1 MAVDPKVRSPFP
13 PAQKVEREMRVQV
26 IGAGIVGLT
35 AAFELARRGLD
46 VELVERR
53 AGPGLGCSYYAG
65 GMIAPWCEREAAEP
79 IVTQLGIEAL
89 DFWTRTM
96 PVATINGSLVVAPP
110 RDRAEVKSFA
120 KRTSEFEECDAQR
133 IGEIE
138 PDLADRFP
146 YGLYFQKEA
155 HLEPRD
161 ATAALGKALGD
172 MPNVTLRYGVE
183 AEGGSSQFDWTL
195 DCRGFSAKPQLP
207 GLRGVKGEML
217 VLRTKDVSLSRPIR
231 MLHPRRPVYIVP
243 RVDPREFM
251 VGASM
256 VENEEPGRITSRAMM
271 ELLGSAYTVHPAFA
285 EAEIVEIGGDV
296 RPTYPDNLPR
306 IVKRERTLSINGLY
320 RHGFLL
326 SPALASRA
334 ADVIMKGAH
343 FPELMQ

>member
-1 MAVDPKVRSPFP
+1 MPGLSTRVR
-13 PAQKVEREMRVQV
+13 V

-35 AAFELARRGLD
+35 TAFELARRGLAVD
-46 VELVERR
+46 LFERR
-53 AGPGLGCSYYAG
+53 EGPGLGCSFYAG

-79 IVTQLGIEAL
+79 IVTELGLEAL
-89 DFWTRTM
+89 HFWTQTL
-96 PVATINGSLVVAPP
+96 PVATVKGSLVVAPP
-110 RDRAEVKSFA
+110 RDRADVKSFA
-120 KRTSEFEECDAQR
+120 KRTREFEECDGVR

-146 YGLYFQKEA
+146 YGLYFPKEA

-161 ATAALGKALGD
+161 ATAALSRALAG
-172 MPNVTLRYGVE
+172 MPNVTLRYRTE
-183 AEGGSSQFDWTL
+183 ADSAADGFDWTI
-195 DCRGFSAKPQLP
+195 DCRGFAAKPDLP

-243 RVDPREFM
+243 RTDPHEFM

-256 VENEEPGRITSRAMM
+256 VENEEPGRITGRAMM

-306 IVKRERTLSINGLY
+306 LTLHERTLSINGLY

-326 SPALASRA
+326 SPALAARA
-334 ADVIMKGAH
+334 ADIVTKGAH

>member
-1 MAVDPKVRSPFP
+1 
-13 PAQKVEREMRVQV
+13 MRVQV

-35 AAFELARRGLD
+35 AAFELARRGVD

-53 AGPGLGCSYYAG
+53 DGPGLGCSYYAG
-65 GMIAPWCEREAAEP
+65 GMISPWCERQAAEP
-79 IVTQLGIEAL
+79 IVTTLGVEAL
-89 DFWTRTM
+89 DFWTKVL
-96 PVATINGSLVVAPP
+96 PVATIKGSLVVAPP
-110 RDRAEVKSFA
+110 RDRPDVVSFA
-120 KRTSEFEECDAQR
+120 KRTSEFEECGAAR

-146 YGLYFQKEA
+146 YGLYFPREA

-161 ATAALGKALGD
+161 ATAALAKALAG
-172 MPNVTLRYGVE
+172 MPNVTLRYATE
-183 AEGGSSQFDWTL
+183 AKGEARGFDWTL
-195 DCRGFSAKPQLP
+195 DCRGFAAKPQLP

-243 RVDPREFM
+243 RTDPHEFM
-251 VGASM
+251 IGASM
-256 VENEEPGRITSRAMM
+256 VESEEPGRITSRAMM
-271 ELLGSAYTVHPAFA
+271 ELLGSAYTIHPAFA

-306 IVKRERTLSINGLY
+306 LTLRDRTLSINGLY

-326 SPALASRA
+326 SPALATRA
-334 ADVIMKGAH
+334 ADVVMRGAH

>member
-1 MAVDPKVRSPFP
+1 
-13 PAQKVEREMRVQV
+13 MRVQV
-26 IGAGIVGLT
+26 IGAGIAGLT
-35 AAFELARRGLD
+35 AAFELARRNVE

-53 AGPGLGCSYYAG
+53 EGPGLGCSYYAG

-79 IVTQLGIEAL
+79 IVTELGVEAL
-89 DFWTRTM
+89 DFWTKTL
-96 PVATINGSLVVAPP
+96 PVAQTNGSLVVAPP
-110 RDRAEVKSFA
+110 RDKPDVVSFA
-120 KRTSEFEECDAQR
+120 RRTSEFEECDGAR

-138 PDLADRFP
+138 PDLANRFP
-146 YGLYFQKEA
+146 YGLFFAREA
-155 HLEPRD
+155 HLEPRE
-161 ATAALGKALGD
+161 ATQALARELAGMANARMHFGRESLGD
-172 MPNVTLRYGVE
+172 E
-183 AEGGSSQFDWTL
+183 AGFDWTI
-195 DCRGFSAKPQLP
+195 DCRGFAAKAQLP

-217 VLRTKDVSLSRPIR
+217 VLRTKDVSLSRPVR

-243 RVDPREFM
+243 RSDPHEYM

-256 VENEEPGRITSRAMM
+256 VENEEPGRITARAMM

-306 IVKRERTLSINGLY
+306 ITKRGRTIAINGLY

-334 ADVIMKGAH
+334 ADIVTKDAH

>member
-1 MAVDPKVRSPFP
+1 MRVQAL
-13 PAQKVEREMRVQV
+13 RVQV
-26 IGAGIVGLT
+26 IGAEIVGLT
-35 AAFELARRGLD
+35 AAFEFARRGVD

-53 AGPGLGCSYYAG
+53 EGPGLGCSYYAG
-65 GMIAPWCEREAAEP
+65 GMISPWCERQAAEP
-79 IVTQLGIEAL
+79 IVTELGIEAL
-89 DFWTRTM
+89 DFWTRTL

-110 RDRAEVKSFA
+110 RDRPDVVSFA
-120 KRTSEFEECDAQR
+120 KRTSEFEECDSRR

-146 YGLYFQKEA
+146 YGLYFPKEA

-161 ATAALGKALGD
+161 ATAALGQALQA
-172 MPNVTLRYGVE
+172 MPNVTLRWSTE
-183 AEGGSSQFDWTL
+183 ASGDETGFDWTI
-195 DCRGFSAKPQLP
+195 DCRGFAAKPDLP
-207 GLRGVKGEML
+207 HLRGIKGEML

-243 RVDPREFM
+243 RTDPHEFM
-251 VGASM
+251 IGASM
-256 VENEEPGRITSRAMM
+256 VENEEPGRITARAMM
-271 ELLGSAYTVHPAFA
+271 ELLGSAYTIHPAFG

-306 IVKRERTLSINGLY
+306 FVLRDRRLSINGLY

-326 SPALASRA
+326 APALASRA
-334 ADVIMKGAH
+334 ADVVMKAAH